1 MSLLTYLILRPY
13 LYLQVEIYDS
23 LLYLIVTRMVLASG
37 SLVCVASRGTTVV
50 RRRVD
55 IVVDVVSITRV
66 FRSVVPLSRIII
78 LVRAPPVRS

>member
-37 SLVCVASRGTTVV
+37 SLVGIACRGTTVV
-50 RRRVD
+50 RRV
-55 IVVDVVSITRV
+55 VVDVARITRV
-66 FRSVVPLSRIII
+66 FRAVVPLSRIII